1 MVDRESA
8 RKSSKSDHSTDAY
21 EAPIGISKKP
31 VVYLVIIV
39 LIAVLCFA
47 YVAQLRKA
55 RRSGGTA
62 NETVT
67 VSGTAST
74 AAAETAATEAP
85 AAEAP
90 AADKPAAEEPAA
102 EEPAAEEPKE
112 EADKN

>member
-1 MVDRESA
+1 MVDRESSG
-8 RKSSKSDHSTDAY
+8 KSRVSDKSTDDY
-21 EAPIGISKKP
+21 EAPIGISKKT
-31 VVYLVIIV
+31 VVYLAIIA

-47 YVAQLRKA
+47 YVTQLRKA

-74 AAAETAATEAP
+74 AAAETASTEAP
-85 AAEAP
+85 AEEAP

-102 EEPAAEEPKE
+102 EAPAE

>member
-1 MVDRESA
+1 MIDRESSGRSRQPQKA
-8 RKSSKSDHSTDAY
+8 VGSKNSY
-21 EAPIGISKKP
+21 EAPIGISKKT
-31 VVYLVIIV
+31 VVYLAIMV

-47 YVAQLRKA
+47 YVTQLRKA
-55 RRSGGTA
+55 GRSGGTA

-67 VSGTAST
+67 VSDTAST
-74 AAAETAATEAP
+74 AAAETASTEAP

-102 EEPAAEEPKE
+102 EEPAE

>member
-21 EAPIGISKKP
+21 EAPIGISKKT
-31 VVYLVIIV
+31 VVYLAIIV

-67 VSGTAST
+67 VSGTA
-74 AAAETAATEAP
+74 AAETAATEAP

-90 AADKPAAEEPAA
+90 AAEEPAA
-102 EEPAAEEPKE
+102 EEPAAEEPAE

>member
-1 MVDRESA
+1 MVDRESSG
-8 RKSSKSDHSTDAY
+8 KSRMSDKSTDAY
-21 EAPIGISKKP
+21 ETPIGISKKT
-31 VVYLVIIV
+31 VVYLAIIA

-47 YVAQLRKA
+47 YVTQLRKA
-55 RRSGGTA
+55 RRSGSAA

-67 VSGTAST
+67 VSST
-74 AAAETAATEAP
+74 SATAETATTEEP

-102 EEPAAEEPKE
+102 DKPAAEEPAK